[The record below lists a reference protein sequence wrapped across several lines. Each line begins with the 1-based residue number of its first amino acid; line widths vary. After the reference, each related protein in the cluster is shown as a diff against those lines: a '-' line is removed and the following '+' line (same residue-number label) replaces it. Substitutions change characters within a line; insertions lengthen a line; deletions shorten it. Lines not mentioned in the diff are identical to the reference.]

1 MKKNIALRI
10 DDFGA
15 SSKEFEIYT
24 KKFGRFGNYIG
35 LHHFKKYRAWAKYQE
50 LETHELKTFINLLSN
65 ANCKATLGITA
76 SWQLKDGTLVSYP
89 DKFPDN
95 VALIKEAI
103 DADLIEIANHG
114 LTHCVTE
121 NFSFLPKYFSSN
133 RSYHREYWDWRNP
146 SVIRTSV
153 RLSQLILS
161 DTFGINPIIGV
172 PPGNVWCQSY
182 VEACSEF
189 GIKIINCSKKADD
202 ILIPKNIIF
211 INNDNVIA
219 LHDKEI
225 KMEGRSFFERL
236 KNYRTMF
243 VSDLIC

>member
-95 VALIKEAI
+95 VALIKEVI

-121 NFSFLPKYFSSN
+121 NFSFTKVFFIKS
-133 RSYHREYWDWRNP
+133 
-146 SVIRTSV
+146 
-153 RLSQLILS
+153 ILS
-161 DTFGINPIIGV
+161 SGILGLEKSICNKDKCETESIDTLRYLWN
-172 PPGNVWCQSY
+172 
-182 VEACSEF
+182 
-189 GIKIINCSKKADD
+189 
-202 ILIPKNIIF
+202 
-211 INNDNVIA
+211 
-219 LHDKEI
+219 
-225 KMEGRSFFERL
+225 
-236 KNYRTMF
+236 
-243 VSDLIC
+243 